1 MGDTNG
7 RATAHPGKGRA
18 YPEALFLAAIC
29 CAKLPCRLQR
39 RNKAALAH
47 MDERIESFLKD
58 VLELKGVPPTAIRD
72 GVHSY
77 LAIYE
82 NLVRD
87 TEPDV
92 GKREAAAREWRNR
105 CVSE

>member
-1 MGDTNG
+1 
-7 RATAHPGKGRA
+7 
-18 YPEALFLAAIC
+18 
-29 CAKLPCRLQR
+29 
-39 RNKAALAH
+39 

-72 GVHSY
+72 GIHSY

-92 GKREAAAREWRNR
+92 KRLRANGGAAV
-105 CVSE
+105 VSE